1 MRAGPADSDEEEVEQ
16 SDEEPGSSG
25 GLPIKLSSTRRA
37 DVSEFKGKTF
47 INIREYYEVK
57 TFINIR
63 EYYEVKTFIN
73 IREYYEVKTFI
84 NIREYYEVQCGCL
97 MTCRPFHC
105 AAGCFRFAAMPAMGY
120 ALVCHTHA
128 YVAGV
133 ASHAD
138 CITMIAWA
146 CLHSVWA
153 CAERWRAAAWQEG
166 HLTVDRAVQHA
177 EGVSEQHTS
186 SAGGRGYRLQAAI
199 VTEVH
204 EPPLLWACC
213 SCRIAD
219 HMSPRRR

>member
-37 DVSEFKGKTF
+37 DVSEFKG
-47 INIREYYEVK
+47 K